1 MKKSTLVFLTCLFIS
16 KTAFTQTGSI
26 TWNPYVEKD
35 SPSKEDTIAITH
47 YDWELLIFG
56 AFMLQEC
63 NENLHDA
70 DSIIEVQEDKMFYM
84 RSQLNLANEQRDSLL
99 SVVSNQKDII
109 DRSLKREKRKRLE
122 NGLIKGGMG
131 GGIAALIGLYLWK
144 ELSD

>member
-1 MKKSTLVFLTCLFIS
+1 
-16 KTAFTQTGSI
+16 
-26 TWNPYVEKD
+26 
-35 SPSKEDTIAITH
+35 
-47 YDWELLIFG
+47 
-56 AFMLQEC
+56 MLQEC

>member
-1 MKKSTLVFLTCLFIS
+1 
-16 KTAFTQTGSI
+16 
-26 TWNPYVEKD
+26 
-35 SPSKEDTIAITH
+35 
-47 YDWELLIFG
+47 
-56 AFMLQEC
+56 MLQEC

-99 SVVSNQKDII
+99 SVVSNQKDILE
-109 DRSLKREKRKRLE
+109 RSLKREKRKRIE

-144 ELSD
+144 ELGD

>member
-1 MKKSTLVFLTCLFIS
+1 
-16 KTAFTQTGSI
+16 
-26 TWNPYVEKD
+26 
-35 SPSKEDTIAITH
+35 
-47 YDWELLIFG
+47 
-56 AFMLQEC
+56 MLQEC

-109 DRSLKREKRKRLE
+109 DRSLKREKRKRIE